1 MALNVVWAMVKR
13 GAQKGIKTTLEL
25 AKIVLPTS
33 IAVTIL
39 RASGVLTPFPEL
51 CAPLMGL
58 FGLSGDAALV
68 LISGYFVNYMLRPA
82 ALLPLGLPS
91 AGNYCCRIML
101 GSRTPSWWRLSSAGG
116 QAAPSAR
123 FSSLRVGVSLLSG
136 LLFGRIL

>member
-1 MALNVVWAMVKR
+1 MALNVDWAMVKR

-25 AKIVLPTS
+25 AKIVLPTT

-39 RASGVLTPFPEL
+39 RASGVLDTVSEL

-68 LISGYFVNYMLRPA
+68 LISGYFVNLYA
-82 ALLPLGLPS
+82 ASGSIIALGLPS
-91 AGNYCCRIML
+91 REIIVVAIML
-101 GSRTPSWWRLSSAGG
+101 GFAHSLLVEIVISRRAGSPIG
-116 QAAPSAR
+116 TILP
-123 FSSLRVGVSLLSG
+123 LRVGVSLLSG

>member
-1 MALNVVWAMVKR
+1 MALNVDWAMVKR

-25 AKIVLPTS
+25 AKIVLPTT

-39 RASGVLTPFPEL
+39 RASGVLDTVSEL

-68 LISGYFVNYMLRPA
+68 LISGYFVNLYA
-82 ALLPLGLPS
+82 AAGSIIALGLPS
-91 AGNYCCRIML
+91 REIIVVAIML
-101 GSRTPSWWRLSSAGG
+101 GFAHSLLVEIVISRRAGSPIG
-116 QAAPSAR
+116 TILP
-123 FSSLRVGVSLLSG
+123 LRVGVSLLSG